1 MTQPDVSH
9 PENPDVS
16 HPENPDVSLTPPALT
31 APTDR
36 TAP

>member
-16 HPENPDVSLTPPALT
+16 LTQTALT